1 MRTLLCGIAKL
12 ENNYIREWV
21 EYHKNIGFTN
31 IVLYDN
37 NDLDGET
44 FDSVIG
50 DYIKSGFVILK
61 NWRGRKLAQIP
72 AYNSCYNEYKDKYDW
87 IGFWDI
93 DEFLVIEKEK
103 TISDFLSKD
112 AFKNTQSIRL
122 CWKQYT
128 DNGIVKVKNGNYSVK
143 RFTEVFDK
151 SFCLKNKI
159 PTGNFYNS
167 NTQSKAILR
176 TNINNINIT
185 SPHVHSVTKTVVD
198 ATGKKC
204 ADGIK
209 LGNTPIWKGAWLNH
223 YRFKT
228 IEEFIE
234 QKMVRLWPTAYKGG
248 GRGYINTDLFFQYNK
263 KTNEKVEL
271 AKILLGSK
279 SNLKNKEDKKM
290 IRVNSWVKFDRHGK
304 IMPNNWGDDINF
316 TFLKNIL
323 DANICYNDSGDSET
337 NYCFIGSILN
347 NRYVNKNTIVWGS
360 GTQDTSIKLTTK
372 PKKVLAVRGPLT
384 RKYLISQGIDCPE
397 IYGDPSVLLPYFY
410 KPEIKKKYKIGLIP
424 HWESLG
430 SPIVKE
436 MCEDTRVH
444 LIKMK
449 GYNYWTDVIDEIL
462 SCEYIVSESLHGLI
476 VAETYGIP
484 NLWCNI
490 KLNKYNVKFHDYFQ
504 SIGVDRKNPFHIKGG
519 VVVEDLLE
527 ALQYYKN
534 GEKIDV
540 EKLMSV
546 CPFKLKGG
554 ADILQVP
561 EEIKKKIVVKKEE
574 RLKIIPAKKISVKTP
589 KKRTTVGKRYTYTN
603 VIMF

>member
-1 MRTLLCGIAKL
+1 MRTLLCGIGKL
-12 ENNYIREWV
+12 ENRYIREWV
-21 EYHKNIGFTN
+21 EYHFDMGLTN

-37 NDLDGET
+37 NDIDGEH
-44 FDSVIG
+44 FEDVIG
-50 DYIKSGFVILK
+50 DYIKSGYVILK

-72 AYNSCYNEYKDKYDW
+72 AYNSCYNEYKGQYDW

-93 DEFLVIEKEK
+93 DEFLVLEKEK
-103 TISDFLSKD
+103 TIDEFLSKD
-112 AFKNTQSIRL
+112 VFKNRQSIRI

-128 DNGIVKVKNGNYSVK
+128 DNGLVKSNGDYSVTK
-143 RFTEVFDK
+143 FTEVFDK
-151 SFCLKNKI
+151 NFCTKNGI
-159 PTGNFYNS
+159 PIANYYNS

-176 TNINNINIT
+176 TNIDNINIT

-198 ATGKKC
+198 ATGKPCK
-204 ADGIK
+204 DGIK
-209 LGNTPIWKGAWLNH
+209 MGNTPVWKGAWLNH

-248 GRGYINTDLFFQYNK
+248 GRGYINTDFFFQYNK

-271 AKILLGSK
+271 AKKLLE
-279 SNLKNKEDKKM
+279 NKQEPNIK
-290 IRVNSWVKFDRHGK
+290 RVNSWVKFNK
-304 IMPNNWGDDINF
+304 NETLFSNNWGDDINF
-316 TFLKNIL
+316 TFLSSIF
-323 DANICYNDSGDSET
+323 DADLCYNDSGDTEE
-337 NYCFIGSILN
+337 NYCLIGSILD
-347 NRYVNKNTIVWGS
+347 NRYVNKNSVIWGS
-360 GTQDTSIKLTTK
+360 GTQDASIKLTTK

-410 KPEIKKKYKIGLIP
+410 KPEMKKKYKIGLIP

-436 MCEDTRVH
+436 MCEDSRVH

-490 KLNKYNVKFHDYFQ
+490 TLNKYNVKFHDYFQ

-527 ALQYYKN
+527 ALQYYKK

-554 ADILQVP
+554 VDISQP
-561 EEIKKKIVVKKEE
+561 SEEIKQKIVIKKEE
-574 RLKIIPAKKISVKTP
+574 KPRIIPAKKISVKSL

-603 VIMF
+603 VTMF

>member
-1 MRTLLCGIAKL
+1 MRTLLCGIGKL
-12 ENNYIREWV
+12 ENRYIREWV
-21 EYHKNIGFTN
+21 EYHFDIGLTN

-37 NDLDGET
+37 NDIDGEH
-44 FDSVIG
+44 FEDVIG
-50 DYIKSGFVILK
+50 DYIKSGYVILK

-72 AYNSCYNEYKDKYDW
+72 AYNSCYNEYKDQYDW

-93 DEFLVIEKEK
+93 DEFLALEKEK
-103 TISDFLSKD
+103 TIDEFLSKD
-112 AFKNTQSIRL
+112 IFKNTQSIRI

-128 DNGIVKVKNGNYSVK
+128 DNGLVKSNGNYSVTK
-143 RFTEVFDK
+143 FTEVFDRN
-151 SFCLKNKI
+151 FCFKNGI
-159 PTGNFYNS
+159 PIANYYNS

-176 TNINNINIT
+176 TNIDNINIT

-198 ATGKKC
+198 ATGKPCK
-204 ADGIK
+204 DGIK
-209 LGNTPIWKGAWLNH
+209 MGNTPVWEGAWLNH

-234 QKMVRLWPTAYKGG
+234 QKMVRLWPTSYKGG
-248 GRGYINTDLFFQYNK
+248 GRGYINTDLFFQHNQ

-271 AKILLGSK
+271 AKKLL
-279 SNLKNKEDKKM
+279 EDREEPNTK
-290 IRVNSWVKFDRHGK
+290 RVNSWVKFNKNGTL
-304 IMPNNWGDDINF
+304 ISNNWGDDINF
-316 TFLKNIL
+316 TFLSSIF
-323 DANICYNDSGDSET
+323 DADLCYNDSGDTEE
-337 NYCFIGSILN
+337 NYCLIGSILN
-347 NRYVNKNTIVWGS
+347 NRYVNKNSVIWGS
-360 GTQDTSIKLTTK
+360 GTHDDSIKLTAK

-430 SPIVKE
+430 SPVVKE
-436 MCEDTRVH
+436 ICEDNRVH

-476 VAETYGIP
+476 VAESYGIP

-490 KLNKYNVKFHDYFQ
+490 TLNKYNVKFHDYFQ
-504 SIGVDRKNPFHIKGG
+504 SIGVDRKNPFHIKSG

-527 ALQYYKN
+527 ALQYYKK

-546 CPFKLKGG
+546 CPFKLKGDT
-554 ADILQVP
+554 DISQASEKIV
-561 EEIKKKIVVKKEE
+561 IKKEKNPKILSSKE
-574 RLKIIPAKKISVKTP
+574 ISVNIP